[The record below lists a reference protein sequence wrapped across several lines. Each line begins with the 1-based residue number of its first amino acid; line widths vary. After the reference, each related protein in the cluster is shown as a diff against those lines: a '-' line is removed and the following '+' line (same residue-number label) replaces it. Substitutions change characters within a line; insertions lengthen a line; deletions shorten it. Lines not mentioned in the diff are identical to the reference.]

1 MRTFHKKQRSEFT
14 INSNVSAVDEQRA
27 KRRQRQR
34 RQRRGTGRYE
44 PVLVADFGIGHSAAV
59 TSGGA
64 LSISSADSIC
74 SVDVLPRLTNHVN
87 LRQLRQI
94 RAIHPSTSAR
104 IKQRLL
110 ARLRNSRGQLPT
122 SPGRWHPD
130 DFISQIPPPSDT
142 VYHLP
147 RSLRPTSMFHLRVRY
162 SGAHND
168 LPKAVAPPETRN
180 SRSPKA
186 VAETIPAN
194 DNGEEP
200 GAAVPWTAVPPPR
213 FLFSP
218 SFSSLAPA
226 NNNSEISDPFSQ
238 DDMASSSSSFLSL
251 ASVDEDTECA
261 QQQMQKML
269 PERLYNYK
277 SLSSLPL
284 STTAAYIIGSGCHF
298 VHTQAGPSID
308 AVVYGSRFTT
318 RSQPVLGYSRMP
330 HSAPAADGVDAPN
343 QPPIVGVPDTADS
356 EPVMRIRLQQRPP
369 VSAGHFFA
377 AGRPS
382 PTPLPEEEKCNS
394 HTIEEDTAPLAPPN
408 LAEATTA
415 EKADESIDRYPRR
428 RKLLNSHLP
437 PPPQPPSLLLLS
449 GLHSNR
455 GFRNRQHE
463 TAAGLLSKRPEY
475 LRIFDQNNNR
485 VWNSQQPAMLSPP
498 WITTDASEC
507 QESPPPSSAGS
518 SAIAT
523 NHLLLSG
530 VNTEF
535 DPELVF
541 RRSSSLASSSPASA
555 QGIVHGAAPLMF
567 QPAIAADNGPVPA
580 ASEPSTPLRAC
591 SNTGAT
597 ESDTLSFRTALSDL
611 SEPELQPPSPGTVD
625 IWRPSSCASHDDEDN
640 DGTPVQPSPGAAACL
655 HSSLAQMMAKTKIA
669 PPPAVAVSSFRPS
682 PLLLSSAEQHQRSFD
697 SMPHSNVAG
706 STDGSGEVISPLSH
720 KSVPVAVQARKA
732 RHPVYRLGALA
743 NETFES
749 GQHQEA
755 FDLYSWAIQLLNPTE
770 GTTAREML
778 EARAA
783 TMMGEERRATW
794 RSALSPLS
802 SASASLCSNGR
813 SSLPTSPLRSNSRG
827 TVGRSSRSNSQN
839 GSREEAAIE
848 QKNSNGRSWLSF
860 GRRSGKRAAIPATV
874 VIDEPLPMAVLSQ
887 TPAGQYEFS
896 EAMLRQLP
904 SYDFDDPDPWFMASG
919 EEKTDVTALLYSNRS
934 AAAFALG
941 KYATAVSDATK
952 SIELRPEWAKG
963 YFRRGEALLAL
974 GRIRDS
980 YASYRRAAAMEPH
993 DTHVRVSCER
1003 ARIMAQNEDMG
1014 LSVVQLLAGRDYA
1027 LRPAKGSLWHPIRS
1041 KIFEFAVG
1049 MQNYVYLI
1057 ADTQSRKCVV
1067 VDACWD
1073 VDSIL
1078 AAVERER
1085 LLLAGAIVTHGHFD
1099 HVGGIPPPPFS
1110 SLRIRVSGLGDLKR
1124 RFPHLPLLV
1133 HPLDIPEII
1142 ACNPQLRP
1150 QQFTPTPNGFGFRLG
1165 DRTEILFMHTPG
1177 HTPGSQCVLVNQC
1190 RLFSGDTLFPG
1201 SCGRV
1206 DLKGGCLGDLLESL
1220 QGRLGALC
1228 DQTIVYPGHE
1238 YGGEWTTI
1246 GREKKRGFLKP
1257 VGQQGS
1263 AEERWRRLDPQ
1274 RSNNEV
1280 VDPLS
1285 S

>member
-1 MRTFHKKQRSEFT
+1 MRTHHKQQRSEHT
-14 INSNVSAVDEQRA
+14 INTNGSGVDEQLV

-44 PVLVADFGIGHSAAV
+44 AVLVADFGMGHSAAV
-59 TSGGA
+59 ASGGA

-74 SVDVLPRLTNHVN
+74 SVDVLPRLSNHVN

-94 RAIHPSTSAR
+94 RAMHPSTSAR

-110 ARLRNSRGQLPT
+110 DRLRSNRSQSPT

-130 DFISQIPPPSDT
+130 DFLLQLPAAPEAT
-142 VYHLP
+142 FHLP

-162 SGAHND
+162 SGAHNGV
-168 LPKAVAPPETRN
+168 PKAIAPPEPRN
-180 SRSPKA
+180 SRSNA
-186 VAETIPAN
+186 DTIRAADNAEPPA
-194 DNGEEP
+194 
-200 GAAVPWTAVPPPR
+200 APWTAVPQR

-226 NNNSEISDPFSQ
+226 DNSEISDPFSQ
-238 DDMASSSSSFLSL
+238 DMPSSSSSFLSL
-251 ASVDEDTECA
+251 ASDEDTERA
-261 QQQMQKML
+261 QLAQQMQQML

-284 STTAAYIIGSGCHF
+284 ATTAAYIIGSGCHF

-330 HSAPAADGVDAPN
+330 HSAPPADDGRVEAPN
-343 QPPIVGVPDTADS
+343 HPPIVGVPDTADS

-369 VSAGHFFA
+369 VSAGAFFA
-377 AGRPS
+377 ASRPS
-382 PTPLPEEEKCNS
+382 PPPHKERS
-394 HTIEEDTAPLAPPN
+394 SGHAIEDTASPAPPS
-408 LAEATTA
+408 LTEAAENP
-415 EKADESIDRYPRR
+415 DEGIDRHPRR

-455 GFRNRQHE
+455 GFRNRQSE

-485 VWNSQQPAMLSPP
+485 LWNSQQPAMLSPP
-498 WITTDASEC
+498 WITDLSEC
-507 QESPPPSSAGS
+507 QESPPPSSAAS
-518 SAIAT
+518 SAVAT

-541 RRSSSLASSSPASA
+541 RHSSSLASSSPASA
-555 QGIVHGAAPLMF
+555 RAIVQSAAPLMF
-567 QPAIAADNGPVPA
+567 QPAIAANPEPLPA
-580 ASEPSTPLRAC
+580 ASEPATPLPPA
-591 SNTGAT
+591 SNAGAT

-611 SEPELQPPSPGTVD
+611 SESESQLPSSPAID
-625 IWRPSSCASHDDEDN
+625 IWRPSSRASHDDDDD
-640 DGTPVQPSPGAAACL
+640 DGPTTPLPGAAACL
-655 HSSLAQMMAKTKIA
+655 HGSLAQMMAKTKIA

-682 PLLLSSAEQHQRSFD
+682 PLLLSSADQHQRSFD
-697 SMPHSNVAG
+697 SMPRSNVTG
-706 STDGSGEVISPLSH
+706 STDDSGEVISPLSH

-749 GQHQEA
+749 GRHQEA
-755 FDLYSWAIQLLNPTE
+755 FDLYSWAIQLLNPAE

-778 EARAA
+778 DARAA
-783 TMMGEERRATW
+783 AMAGEERRATW
-794 RSALSPLS
+794 RGALSPLS

-813 SSLPTSPLRSNSRG
+813 SSMPTSPLRSNSRG

-839 GSREEAAIE
+839 GSREEAVAE

-860 GRRSGKRAAIPATV
+860 GRRSGKRAAIPTTV
-874 VIDEPLPMAVLSQ
+874 VIDEPLPTATLSQ

-904 SYDFDDPDPWFMASG
+904 SYDFDDPDPWFMPGG

-1027 LRPAKGSLWHPIRS
+1027 LRATKGSLWHPIRS

-1078 AAVERER
+1078 AAIERER

-1099 HVGGIPPPPFS
+1099 HVGGVPPPPFS

-1133 HPLDIPEII
+1133 HPLDIPEVI

-1220 QGRLGALC
+1220 QVRLGALS

-1257 VGQQGS
+1257 VGPQGS
-1263 AEERWRRLDPQ
+1263 AEDRWRRLDPQ
-1274 RSNNEV
+1274 SNEA